1 MGAGRTSAR
10 WGVRVGG
17 LDFVRR
23 NGRGE
28 VNFSLRLASPLSIA
42 AGPGGI
48 DRLAVMGPSGA
59 GKSTFL
65 NLLSCTSYPQS
76 PGSEVEWTFP
86 NGDRFAWGPDG
97 PPPRDLLRLRRHH
110 FGYAFQ
116 SASLQPHL
124 TIGENLTYGLEN
136 TGVSR
141 KAARAS
147 ALERLSEAF
156 AGDEAR
162 AAMMMDRF
170 DTEVSGGERQRISLL
185 QALMRD
191 PYVLFADEPTGSLD
205 SATRATVM
213 RMLTDWID
221 RKPDERMFVWVTHHE
236 SDPADN
242 GAAQRLYV
250 ADGSVVYQ
258 TRVAGDWQ
266 TRQEPEAVAC

>member
-1 MGAGRTSAR
+1 MS
-10 WGVRVGG
+10 
-17 LDFVRR
+17 RR
-23 NGRGE
+23 E
-28 VNFSLRLASPLSIA
+28 
-42 AGPGGI
+42 
-48 DRLAVMGPSGA
+48 
-59 GKSTFL
+59 
-65 NLLSCTSYPQS
+65 
-76 PGSEVEWTFP
+76 
-86 NGDRFAWGPDG
+86 
-97 PPPRDLLRLRRHH
+97 
-110 FGYAFQ
+110 
-116 SASLQPHL
+116 
-124 TIGENLTYGLEN
+124 
-136 TGVSR
+136 
-141 KAARAS
+141 ARAR
-147 ALERLSEAF
+147 ALERLGEAF

-205 SATRATVM
+205 SMTRATVM

-258 TRVAGDWQ
+258 TREGGEWR
-266 TRQEPEAVAC
+266 TRRQGEAVPC